1 MNMSWRKFL
10 LMKRIFALIVII
22 SFIGMIIENGSGI
35 NDSITANNSIEQDRL
50 QTIQKKGILTV
61 ASANEIPFFHENS
74 QADSFVGIDADII
87 TEIARRLG
95 INKIEMKEVSFANLF
110 SELNT
115 DSSVDMAAN
124 GIYITPERE
133 KIVAFTEPLY
143 KESEVVIV
151 PKASK
156 INFKDDLKNAM
167 VGVERGT
174 AFENLAQNWKKSNL
188 VKDVVIFENI
198 PDLLA
203 AINSGKVDAGVADS
217 VVINYFLKKETNL
230 FLRTFKD
237 YTPELQGIIGIA
249 VRKNDIALL
258 NALNEKI
265 TDMKTDGTLYSILV
279 GNGLDRNNVIGVK

>member
-1 MNMSWRKFL
+1 
-10 LMKRIFALIVII
+10 MKRIFALIVII
-22 SFIGMIIENGSGI
+22 SFIGMIIEYGSGI

-133 KIVAFTEPLY
+133 KIVSFTEPLY

>member
-1 MNMSWRKFL
+1 MNMPWRKFL

-22 SFIGMIIENGSGI
+22 SFIGMIIEYGSGI

-61 ASANEIPFFHENS
+61 ASANEIPFFHKNS

-115 DSSVDMAAN
+115 DDSVDMAAN

-188 VKDVVIFENI
+188 VKGVVIFENI

-249 VRKNDIALL
+249 VRKNDISFL

-265 TDMKTDGTLYSILV
+265 MDMKTDGTLYSILV

>member
-1 MNMSWRKFL
+1 
-10 LMKRIFALIVII
+10 MKRIFALIVII
-22 SFIGMIIENGSGI
+22 SFIGMIIEYGSGI
-35 NDSITANNSIEQDRL
+35 NDSIAANNSIEQDRL
-50 QTIQKKGILTV
+50 QTIQRKGILTV

-174 AFENLAQNWKKSNL
+174 AFENLAQDWKKSNL
-188 VKDVVIFENI
+188 VKDVVIFESI

-203 AINSGKVDAGVADS
+203 AINSGKVDAGIADS

-279 GNGLDRNNVIGVK
+279 GNGLDRNNVIGAK

>member
-1 MNMSWRKFL
+1 
-10 LMKRIFALIVII
+10 MKRIFALIVII
-22 SFIGMIIENGSGI
+22 SFIGMIIEYGSGI

-61 ASANEIPFFHENS
+61 ASANEIPFFHKNS

-115 DSSVDMAAN
+115 DDSVDMAAN

-188 VKDVVIFENI
+188 VKGVVIFENI

-249 VRKNDIALL
+249 VRKNDISFL

-265 TDMKTDGTLYSILV
+265 MDMKTDGTLYSILV

>member
-1 MNMSWRKFL
+1 
-10 LMKRIFALIVII
+10 MKRIFALIVII

>member
-1 MNMSWRKFL
+1 
-10 LMKRIFALIVII
+10 MKRIFALIVII
-22 SFIGMIIENGSGI
+22 SFIGMIIEYGSGI

-188 VKDVVIFENI
+188 VKDVVTFGNI

-279 GNGLDRNNVIGVK
+279 GNGLDGNNVVNIK

>member
-1 MNMSWRKFL
+1 MLWRKFV

-22 SFIGMIIENGSGI
+22 SFIGMIIEYGSGI
-35 NDSITANNSIEQDRL
+35 NDSITTANNSVEQDRL
-50 QTIQKKGILTV
+50 QIIQKEGVITV
-61 ASANEIPFFHENS
+61 ASANEVPFFHENS
-74 QADSFVGIDADII
+74 QADGFVGIDADII
-87 TEIARRLG
+87 KEIARRLG
-95 INKIEMKEVSFANLF
+95 INKIEMKEAPFANLL
-110 SELNT
+110 SKLNT
-115 DSSVDMAAN
+115 DDSVDIAAN
-124 GIYITPERE
+124 GIYITSERE
-133 KIVAFTEPLY
+133 KIVAFTQPLY
-143 KESEVVIV
+143 KESEAVIV

-174 AFENLAQNWKKSNL
+174 SFENLAQNWKKDKL

-198 PDLLA
+198 PDLLD

-237 YTPELQGIIGIA
+237 YTPELQGTIGIA

-279 GNGLDRNNVIGVK
+279 ANGLDKNNVIGG